1 MSHTPSI
8 ERLTHTG
15 LFVNDI
21 EVSRT
26 FYKEM
31 LGLTE
36 SDYDQNAGLLFLTS
50 DPSDEHHMVLL
61 IGGRNTPKDARMLQQ
76 MAFRCKT
83 LEDVMSYWKR
93 FVANKVDIVYTIT
106 HGNSISCYFK
116 DPDGNVLEVYWPTGL
131 EAKQGFLIELDL
143 NQPEAEIMKQVRD
156 AVDKYG
162 KTGYVDMA
170 VLERQ
175 MAQA

>member
-1 MSHTPSI
+1 MSKTPAI

-36 SDYDQNAGLLFLTS
+36 TDYDTNAGLLFLSS

-83 LEDVMSYWKR
+83 LEDVLGYWRR
-93 FVANKVDIVYTIT
+93 FVANNVNIVYTIT
-106 HGNSISCYFK
+106 HGNAISCYFK
-116 DPDGNVLEVYWPTGL
+116 DPDDNVLEVYWPTGL
-131 EAKQGFLIELDL
+131 EAKQGFLVELDF
-143 NQPEAEIMKQVRD
+143 NQPEEKLMATVRE

-175 MAQA
+175 M